1 MMTFFK
7 KKKERE
13 RENVLYVCECKKYWW
28 NRTERAKGDG
38 RTADKE
44 RHKSCSVVLTTARW
58 NLKLCH

>member
-1 MMTFFK
+1 MATFFFY
-7 KKKERE
+7 KKERKRE
-13 RENVLYVCECKKYWW
+13 RMFCVCASVES
-28 NRTERAKGDG
+28 TERAKGDG